1 MTDILLDAE
10 ACAQPIVKI
19 DTVMPS
25 MDLVYMAVQIRMSTH
40 YIAKV

>member
-25 MDLVYMAVQIRMSTH
+25 VDLVYMAVQIRMSTH
-40 YIAKV
+40 